1 MDERRLFRSFVPKAV
16 GRGDDFVAHES
27 KSVPQRLK
35 PSSAQTITARLNPC
49 PSFDS
54 LFPSLSGAVQVGQ
67 PKNVIWT
74 VWLNLAHQDAVPQA
88 LTYLGC
94 FSSNLPQNRH
104 PERSA
109 SQIYR
114 VVQRWARSRRTPKV
128 LILSMLFGAFRL
140 PKPEN

>member
-1 MDERRLFRSFVPKAV
+1 MMKSNPVAEKVNSMVLNSDRALAIFKSGNISRSRHLPVVPSGLFV
-16 GRGDDFVAHES
+16 
-27 KSVPQRLK
+27 
-35 PSSAQTITARLNPC
+35 
-49 PSFDS
+49 
-54 LFPSLSGAVQVGQ
+54 SG
-67 PKNVIWT
+67 IFT
-74 VWLNLAHQDAVPQA
+74 QDCVPQA
-88 LTYLGC
+88 LTCLEC

-114 VVQRWARSRRTPKV
+114 VVQRLMARSRRTPKM

>member
-1 MDERRLFRSFVPKAV
+1 MVRDAILDKL
-16 GRGDDFVAHES
+16 
-27 KSVPQRLK
+27 Q
-35 PSSAQTITARLNPC
+35 
-49 PSFDS
+49 
-54 LFPSLSGAVQVGQ
+54 PSLRDSIMFHDV
-67 PKNVIWT
+67 PRT
-74 VWLNLAHQDAVPQA
+74 SVPQA

-114 VVQRWARSRRTPKV
+114 VTQRLVARSRRTPRV
-128 LILSMLFGAFRL
+128 LILPMLFGAFRL